1 MISRHPERAEY
12 DWRGFAAALRGR
24 LANDGRG
31 YRALADEIGV
41 TVTDLSRAASGQM
54 VSVGKVFAICDWM
67 ELPERRFY
75 FNPSAHGRIGP
86 AGLPCAGAPDDRRA
100 AVAAVA
106 DDPASTKSTRCTG
119 SNVKQEARP

>member
-12 DWRGFAAALRGR
+12 DWRGFASALRGR

-67 ELPERRFY
+67 GVRARGFY
-75 FNPSAHGRIGP
+75 V
-86 AGLPCAGAPDDRRA
+86 AGG
-100 AVAAVA
+100 
-106 DDPASTKSTRCTG
+106 STKSTRCTG
-119 SNVKQEARP
+119 SNVKQEAVTCR